1 MPPSPLIAL
10 VNGRVLGDHGP
21 REGMAV
27 LVRGKRIVAIVAH
40 DDPRLADA
48 QKHDL
53 HDQLLLPGFIDV
65 QVNGGGG
72 LLFND
77 DPSVDTL
84 RGIAEAHRKFGT
96 TGMLPTLITD
106 TAEKMRA
113 ALQAVDDAIEQHMPG
128 ILGIHVE
135 GPFLA
140 NARKG
145 IHNADLFRLPDDD
158 DVEAL
163 IAPHKGPVMLTL
175 APDQVPLPVIARL
188 AAAGVVVVAG
198 HTAADYATTRAALDA
213 GVCGFTHLYNAM
225 TPLASRDPGVV
236 GAALDDPHSWCG
248 LIVDGH
254 HVHPAALRV
263 AIAAKQRGK
272 CVLVTDAMPPVGS
285 DRPDYVLNGQTI
297 TMRDGICQNEA
308 GVLAGSGLDMAG
320 AVRNTVQMLGLPLAE
335 ASRMASSYPATWIG
349 LGRTHGRIA
358 AGYQADFVVMDD
370 ALTVRETWV
379 GGVAYPA
386 GA

>member
-1 MPPSPLIAL
+1 MTASPLIAL

-21 REGMAV
+21 REGLAV
-27 LVRGKRIVAIVAH
+27 LVRGRRIAAIVA
-40 DDPRLADA
+40 DNDPRIADA
-48 QKHDL
+48 QRHDL
-53 HDQLLLPGFIDV
+53 HGHLLLPGFIDV

-77 DPSVDTL
+77 APTVETL
-84 RGIAEAHRKFGT
+84 RGIAAAHRKFGT

-113 ALQAVDDAIEQHMPG
+113 ALAAVDDAIEQRVPG

-145 IHNADLFRLPDDD
+145 IHNADLFRHPDNDD
-158 DVEAL
+158 IEAL
-163 IAPHKGPVMLTL
+163 TAAHRGAVMLTL
-175 APDQVPLPVIARL
+175 APDQVSPAVIARL
-188 AAAGVVVVAG
+188 CQDGVIVVAG

-213 GVCGFTHLYNAM
+213 GIRGFTHLYNAM
-225 TPLASRDPGVV
+225 TPLNSRDPGVV

-254 HVHPAALRV
+254 HVHPATLRV
-263 AIAAKQRGK
+263 AIAAKARGK

-285 DRPDYVLNGQTI
+285 DKPNYVLNGQTI

-308 GVLAGSGLDMAG
+308 GVLAGSGLDMAS

-335 ASRMASSYPATWIG
+335 ASRMASSYPAAWIG
-349 LGRTHGRIA
+349 LERTHGRIS
-358 AGYQADFVVMDD
+358 AGYQADFAVMDER
-370 ALTVRETWV
+370 LTVRETWV
-379 GGVAYPA
+379 AGVAYPQE
-386 GA
+386 

>member
-1 MPPSPLIAL
+1 MPANPLIAL

-21 REGMAV
+21 REGLAV
-27 LVRGKRIVAIVAH
+27 LVRGKRIVAIVAQ
-40 DDPRLADA
+40 DDPRISDA
-48 QKHDL
+48 QRHDL
-53 HDQLLLPGFIDV
+53 HGNLLLPGFIDV

-77 DPSVDTL
+77 APTVETL
-84 RGIAEAHRKFGT
+84 RGIAEAHRKYGT

-106 TAEKMRA
+106 TAEQMHA
-113 ALQAVDDAIEQHMPG
+113 ALKAVDDAIEQRVPG

-145 IHNADLFRLPDDD
+145 IHNAALFRHPDESDI
-158 DVEAL
+158 EAL
-163 IAPHKGPVMLTL
+163 IAPHRGAVMLTL
-175 APDQVPLPVIARL
+175 APDEVSPQVIARL
-188 AAAGVVVVAG
+188 SEAGVFVVAG
-198 HTAADYATTRAALDA
+198 HTAANYATTRAALDA

-225 TPLASRDPGVV
+225 TPLANRDPGVV

-254 HVHPAALRV
+254 HVHPATLRV
-263 AIAAKQRGK
+263 AIAAKAHGK

-285 DRPDYVLNGQTI
+285 DRPDYVLNGQKI
-297 TMRDGICQNEA
+297 VMRDGICQNEA

-335 ASRMASSYPATWIG
+335 ASRMASTYPAAWIG
-349 LGRTHGRIA
+349 LERTHGRIA
-358 AGYQADFVVMDD
+358 AGYRADFAVLDD
-370 ALTVRETWV
+370 SLTVRETWV
-379 GGVAYPA
+379 GGMAHPVH
-386 GA
+386 

>member
-1 MPPSPLIAL
+1 MPPNPLIAL
-10 VNGRVLGDHGP
+10 VNGRVLGDHAP
-21 REGMAV
+21 REGLAV
-27 LVRGKRIVAIVAH
+27 LVRGQRIVAVVAH
-40 DDPRLADA
+40 DDPRIADA
-48 QKHDL
+48 QTHDL
-53 HDQLLLPGFIDV
+53 HGHLLLPGFIDV

-77 DPSVDTL
+77 APTVETL
-84 RGIAEAHRKFGT
+84 RGIAVAHRRFGT

-106 TAEKMRA
+106 TAQIMRT
-113 ALQAVDDAIEQHMPG
+113 ALQAVDDAIEQRVPG

-158 DVEAL
+158 DVETL
-163 IAPHKGPVMLTL
+163 IAPHQGPVMLTL
-175 APDQVPLPVIARL
+175 APDQVPPQVISRL
-188 AAAGVVVVAG
+188 SGAGVIVVAG
-198 HTAADYATTRAALDA
+198 HTGADYATTRRALDA

-254 HVHPAALRV
+254 HVHPAALRI
-263 AIAAKQRGK
+263 AIAAKPRGK

-297 TMRDGICQNEA
+297 VMRDGICQNEA

-320 AVRNTVQMLGLPLAE
+320 AVRNTVHMLGVSLAE
-335 ASRMASSYPATWIG
+335 ASRMASSYPAAWIG
-349 LGRTHGRIA
+349 LDRTHGRIA

-370 ALTVRETWV
+370 ALSVQETWV
-379 GGVAYPA
+379 AGVPYPVA
-386 GA
+386 

>member
-1 MPPSPLIAL
+1 MPPNPLIAL

-21 REGMAV
+21 RENRAV
-27 LVRGKRIVAIVAH
+27 LVRGKRIVAIVAQ

-53 HDQLLLPGFIDV
+53 RGHLLLPGFIDV

-77 DPSVDTL
+77 DPSVETL
-84 RGIAEAHRKFGT
+84 RGIAQAHRTFGT
-96 TGMLPTLITD
+96 TGMLPTLISD

-113 ALQAVDDAIEQHMPG
+113 ALQAVDEAIEQRVPG

-145 IHNADLFRLPDDD
+145 IHNADLFRLPDDE

-188 AAAGVVVVAG
+188 ASAGVVVVAG

-254 HVHPAALRV
+254 HVHPAALRI
-263 AIAAKQRGK
+263 AIAAKARGK

-285 DRPDYVLNGQTI
+285 DRPEYVLNGQTI
-297 TMRDGICQNEA
+297 VMRDGICQNES

-320 AVRNTVQMLGLPLAE
+320 AVRNAVQMLGLPLAE
-335 ASRMASSYPATWIG
+335 ASRMASSYPAAWIG
-349 LGRTHGRIA
+349 LDRTHGRIA
-358 AGYQADFVVMDD
+358 AGYQADFAVLDD
-370 ALTVRETWV
+370 SLTVQETWV
-379 GGVAYPA
+379 AGVPYTVS
-386 GA
+386 

>member
-1 MPPSPLIAL
+1 MPPNPLIAL

-21 REGMAV
+21 REGLAV

-40 DDPRLADA
+40 DDPRLGDA
-48 QKHDL
+48 RKHDL
-53 HDQLLLPGFIDV
+53 HGHLLLPGFIDV

-77 DPSVDTL
+77 DPSVETL
-84 RGIAEAHRKFGT
+84 RGIAAAHRTFGT

-106 TAEKMRA
+106 TAEVMHA
-113 ALQAVDDAIEQHMPG
+113 ALEAVDAAIAEGVPG
-128 ILGIHVE
+128 ILGIHLE

-140 NARKG
+140 PARKG
-145 IHNADLFRLPDDD
+145 IHDANLFRLPDAAD
-158 DVEAL
+158 
-163 IAPHKGPVMLTL
+163 IADIARRHRGVVMMTL
-175 APDQVPLPVIARL
+175 APERVPLETIRQL
-188 AAAGVVVVAG
+188 SAAGVIVVAG

-213 GVCGFTHLYNAM
+213 GVSGFTHLYNAM
-225 TPLASRDPGVV
+225 TPLGSREPGVV

-254 HVHPAALRV
+254 HVHPATLRV

-297 TMRDGICQNEA
+297 TMRNGICQNEA
-308 GVLAGSGLDMAG
+308 GVLAGSGLDMAS
-320 AVRNTVQMLGLPLAE
+320 AVRNAVQMLGLPLAE
-335 ASRMASSYPATWIG
+335 ASRMASSYPAAWIG
-349 LGRTHGRIA
+349 LERTHGRIA

-370 ALTVRETWV
+370 GLAVRGTWV
-379 GGVAYPA
+379 GGEPQPGIA
-386 GA
+386 

>member
-1 MPPSPLIAL
+1 MPPNPLIAL
-10 VNGRVLGDHGP
+10 VNGRLVGDHGP
-21 REGMAV
+21 REGQVV

-40 DDPRLADA
+40 DDARIGDA

-53 HDQLLLPGFIDV
+53 KGNLLLPGFIDV

-77 DPSVDTL
+77 APTVDTL
-84 RGIAEAHRKFGT
+84 RGIAQAHRKFGT
-96 TGMLPTLITD
+96 TGMLPTLISD
-106 TAEKMRA
+106 TAEQMHA
-113 ALQAVDDAIEQHMPG
+113 ALAAVDEAIEQRVPG

-145 IHNADLFRLPDDD
+145 IHNADFFRLPDASDIE
-158 DVEAL
+158 VL
-163 IAPHKGPVMLTL
+163 TAPRKGVVMLTL
-175 APDQVPLPVIARL
+175 APDQVSPAIIARL
-188 AAAGVVVVAG
+188 SEAGVVVVAG
-198 HTAADYATTRAALDA
+198 HTGADYATTRAALDA

-236 GAALDDPHSWCG
+236 GAALDDPYSWCG

-254 HVHPAALRV
+254 HVHPATLRV
-263 AIAAKQRGK
+263 AIAAKTPGK

-285 DRPDYVLNGQTI
+285 DNPTYILNGQTI
-297 TMRDGICQNEA
+297 VMRDGICQSEA

-320 AVRNTVQMLGLPLAE
+320 AVRNSIEMLGLPLAE
-335 ASRMASSYPATWIG
+335 ASRMASSYPAAWIG
-349 LGRTHGRIA
+349 LDRTHGRIA
-358 AGYQADFVVMDD
+358 AGYRADFAVMDD
-370 ALTVRETWV
+370 SFTVRETWV
-379 GGVAYPA
+379 DGVAYPIA
-386 GA
+386 

>member
-1 MPPSPLIAL
+1 MPPNPLIAL

-21 REGMAV
+21 RENRAV
-27 LVRGKRIVAIVAH
+27 LVRGKRIVAIVAQ
-40 DDPRLADA
+40 DDPRIADA

-53 HDQLLLPGFIDV
+53 RGHLLLPGFIDV

-77 DPSVDTL
+77 DPSVETL
-84 RGIAEAHRKFGT
+84 RGIAQAHRTFGT
-96 TGMLPTLITD
+96 TGMLPTLISD

-113 ALQAVDDAIEQHMPG
+113 ALQAVDEAIEQRVPG

-145 IHNADLFRLPDDD
+145 IHNADLFRLPDDE

-188 AAAGVVVVAG
+188 ASAGVVVVAG

-254 HVHPAALRV
+254 HVHPAALRI
-263 AIAAKQRGK
+263 AIAAKARGK

-285 DRPDYVLNGQTI
+285 DRPEYVLNGQTI
-297 TMRDGICQNEA
+297 VMRDGICQNES

-320 AVRNTVQMLGLPLAE
+320 AVRNAVQMLGLPLAE
-335 ASRMASSYPATWIG
+335 ASRMASSYPAAWIG
-349 LGRTHGRIA
+349 LDRTHGRIA
-358 AGYQADFVVMDD
+358 AGYQADFAVLDD
-370 ALTVRETWV
+370 SLTVQETWV
-379 GGVAYPA
+379 AGVPYTVS
-386 GA
+386 

>member
-1 MPPSPLIAL
+1 MPANPLIAL

-21 REGMAV
+21 REGLAV
-27 LVRGKRIVAIVAH
+27 LVRGKRIVGIVAH
-40 DDPRLADA
+40 DDPRLGDA
-48 QKHDL
+48 QRHDL
-53 HDQLLLPGFIDV
+53 HGHLLLPGFIDV

-77 DPSVDTL
+77 APTVETL
-84 RGIAEAHRKFGT
+84 RGIAEAHRQYGT
-96 TGMLPTLITD
+96 TGMRPTLITD
-106 TAEKMRA
+106 TAEQLPA
-113 ALQAVDDAIEQHMPG
+113 AWKAVDEAIEQQVPG

-145 IHNADLFRLPDDD
+145 IHNAALFRHPDES

-163 IAPHKGPVMLTL
+163 IAPHRGPVMLTL
-175 APDQVPLPVIARL
+175 APDEVSTQVIARL
-188 AAAGVVVVAG
+188 SAAGVVVVAG
-198 HTAADYATTRAALDA
+198 HTGADYATTRAALDA

-254 HVHPAALRV
+254 HVHPATLRV
-263 AIAAKQRGK
+263 AIAAKARGK

-285 DRPDYVLNGQTI
+285 DRPDYTLNGQTI
-297 TMRDGICQNEA
+297 VMRDGICQNEA

-320 AVRNTVQMLGLPLAE
+320 AVRNAVRMLGLPLAE
-335 ASRMASSYPATWIG
+335 ASRMASSYPAAWIG
-349 LGRTHGRIA
+349 LDRTHGRIA

-370 ALTVRETWV
+370 ALAVRETWV
-379 GGVAYPA
+379 AGVPYPV
-386 GA
+386 G

>member
-1 MPPSPLIAL
+1 MPVNPLIAL
-10 VNGRVLGDHGP
+10 VNGRVIGDHGP
-21 REGMAV
+21 REDQVV

-40 DDPRLADA
+40 DDARIGDA

-53 HDQLLLPGFIDV
+53 KGNLLLPGFIDV

-77 DPSVDTL
+77 APTVDTL
-84 RGIAEAHRKFGT
+84 RGIAQAHRKFGT
-96 TGMLPTLITD
+96 TGMLPTFITD
-106 TAEKMRA
+106 TAEQMHT
-113 ALQAVDDAIEQHMPG
+113 ALAAVDEAIEQRIPG

-140 NARKG
+140 AARKG
-145 IHNADLFRLPDDD
+145 IHDADLFRLPDASDIE
-158 DVEAL
+158 VL
-163 IAPHKGPVMLTL
+163 TAPHKGVVMLTL
-175 APDQVPLPVIARL
+175 APDQVSPAIIARL
-188 AAAGVVVVAG
+188 NGAGVVVVAG

-236 GAALDDPHSWCG
+236 GAALDDPYSWCG

-254 HVHPAALRV
+254 HVHPATLRV
-263 AIAAKQRGK
+263 AIAAKTPGK

-285 DRPDYVLNGQTI
+285 DNPTYVLNGQTI
-297 TMRDGICQNEA
+297 VMRDGICQSEA

-320 AVRNTVQMLGLPLAE
+320 AVRNSVEMLGLTLAE
-335 ASRMASSYPATWIG
+335 ASRMASSYPAAWIG
-349 LGRTHGRIA
+349 LDRTHGRIA
-358 AGYQADFVVMDD
+358 AGYSADFAVMDD
-370 ALTVRETWV
+370 SLTVRETWV
-379 GGVAYPA
+379 AGVAYPVA
-386 GA
+386 

>member
-1 MPPSPLIAL
+1 MPVNPLLAL

-21 REGMAV
+21 RDGLAV
-27 LVRGKRIVAIVAH
+27 LVRGKRIVAIVA
-40 DDPRLADA
+40 DNDPRLADA
-48 QKHDL
+48 QRHDL
-53 HDQLLLPGFIDV
+53 HGRLLLPGFIDV

-77 DPSVDTL
+77 APTVETL
-84 RGIAEAHRKFGT
+84 RGIAAAHRPFGT

-106 TAEKMRA
+106 TAEKMRD
-113 ALQAVDDAIEQHMPG
+113 ALTAVDDAIEQHVPG

-140 NARKG
+140 TARKG
-145 IHNADLFRLPDDD
+145 IHNADLFRHPDNDD
-158 DVEAL
+158 IEAL
-163 IAPHKGPVMLTL
+163 AAPHRGAVMLTL
-175 APDQVPLPVIARL
+175 APDQVAPATIGRL
-188 AAAGVVVVAG
+188 SQAGVIVVAG

-213 GVCGFTHLYNAM
+213 GIRGFTHLYNAM
-225 TPLASRDPGVV
+225 TPLNSRDPGVV

-254 HVHPAALRV
+254 HVHPATLRI
-263 AIAAKQRGK
+263 AIAAKSRGK

-308 GVLAGSGLDMAG
+308 GVLAGSGLDMAS
-320 AVRNTVQMLGLPLAE
+320 AVRNAVQMLGLPLAE
-335 ASRMASSYPATWIG
+335 ASRMASSYPAAWIG
-349 LGRTHGRIA
+349 LERTHGRIA

-370 ALTVRETWV
+370 RLTVREAWV
-379 GGVAYPA
+379 AGMAYPQE
-386 GA
+386 

>member
-10 VNGRVLGDHGP
+10 VNGRVMGDHGP

-53 HDQLLLPGFIDV
+53 HGHLLLPGFIDV

-77 DPSVDTL
+77 DPSVETL
-84 RGIAEAHRKFGT
+84 QGIAEAHRKFGT

-113 ALQAVDDAIEQHMPG
+113 ALQAVDDAIEQRVPG

-145 IHNADLFRLPDDD
+145 IHNADLFRLPDED

-163 IAPHKGPVMLTL
+163 IAPHKGAVMLTL
-175 APDQVPLPVIARL
+175 APDQVPTQVIARL
-188 AAAGVVVVAG
+188 SGAGVCVVAG

-254 HVHPAALRV
+254 HVHAATLRV
-263 AIAAKQRGK
+263 AIAAKPRGK

-285 DRPDYVLNGQTI
+285 EHPEYVLNGQTI
-297 TMRDGICQNEA
+297 VMRDGICQSEA
-308 GVLAGSGLDMAG
+308 GVLAGSGLDMAS

-335 ASRMASSYPATWIG
+335 ASRMASSYPAAWIG
-349 LGRTHGRIA
+349 LDRTHGRIA
-358 AGYQADFVVMDD
+358 AGYQADFAVLDD

-379 GGVAYPA
+379 GGVAHPVA
-386 GA
+386 

>member
-1 MPPSPLIAL
+1 MPPNPLIAL
-10 VNGRVLGDHGP
+10 VNGRLVGDHGP
-21 REGMAV
+21 REGQVV

-40 DDPRLADA
+40 DDARIGDA

-53 HDQLLLPGFIDV
+53 KGNLLLTGFIDV

-77 DPSVDTL
+77 APTVDTL
-84 RGIAEAHRKFGT
+84 RGIAQAHRKFGT
-96 TGMLPTLITD
+96 TGMLPTLISD
-106 TAEKMRA
+106 TAEQMHA
-113 ALQAVDDAIEQHMPG
+113 ALAAVDEAIEQRVPG

-145 IHNADLFRLPDDD
+145 IHNADFFRLPDASDIE
-158 DVEAL
+158 VL
-163 IAPHKGPVMLTL
+163 TAPRKGVVMLTL
-175 APDQVPLPVIARL
+175 APDQVSPAIIARL
-188 AAAGVVVVAG
+188 SEAGVVVVAG
-198 HTAADYATTRAALDA
+198 HTGADYATTRAALDA

-236 GAALDDPHSWCG
+236 GAALDDPYSWCG

-254 HVHPAALRV
+254 HVHPATLRV
-263 AIAAKQRGK
+263 AIAAKTPGK

-285 DRPDYVLNGQTI
+285 DNPTYILNGQTI
-297 TMRDGICQNEA
+297 VMRDGICQSEA

-320 AVRNTVQMLGLPLAE
+320 AVRNSIEMLGLPLAE
-335 ASRMASSYPATWIG
+335 ASRMASSYPAAWIG
-349 LGRTHGRIA
+349 LDRTHGRIA
-358 AGYQADFVVMDD
+358 AGYRADFAVMDD
-370 ALTVRETWV
+370 SFTVRETWV
-379 GGVAYPA
+379 DGVAYPVA
-386 GA
+386 

>member
-1 MPPSPLIAL
+1 MPPNPLIAL

-21 REGMAV
+21 REGLAV

-40 DDPRLADA
+40 NDARIADA

-53 HDQLLLPGFIDV
+53 KGSLLLPGFIDV

-77 DPSVDTL
+77 APTVETL
-84 RGIAEAHRKFGT
+84 RGIAEAHRTYGT

-106 TAEKMRA
+106 TAEVMHA
-113 ALQAVDDAIEQHMPG
+113 ALQAVDDAIEQRVPG

-140 NARKG
+140 TARKG
-145 IHNADLFRLPDDD
+145 IHNADLFRHPNDD

-175 APDQVPLPVIARL
+175 APDQVPPHVIARL
-188 AAAGVVVVAG
+188 SGAGVVVVAG
-198 HTAADYATTRAALDA
+198 HTGADYATTRTALDA

-225 TPLASRDPGVV
+225 TPLSSRDPGVV
-236 GAALDDPHSWCG
+236 GAALDDPYSWCG

-254 HVHPAALRV
+254 HVHPATLRV
-263 AIAAKQRGK
+263 AIAAKTRGK

-285 DRPDYVLNGQTI
+285 DNPEYVLNGQTI
-297 TMRDGICQNEA
+297 VMRDGICQSEA
-308 GVLAGSGLDMAG
+308 GVLAGSGLDMAS
-320 AVRNTVQMLGLPLAE
+320 AVRNAVHMLGLPLAE
-335 ASRMASSYPATWIG
+335 ASRMASSYPAAWIG
-349 LGRTHGRIA
+349 LDRTHGRIA
-358 AGYQADFVVMDD
+358 AGYQADFAVMDD
-370 ALTVRETWV
+370 ALTVRETWMAGVPHAV
-379 GGVAYPA
+379 G
-386 GA
+386 

>member
-1 MPPSPLIAL
+1 MNPLIAL
-10 VNGRVLGDHGP
+10 VNGRVLGEHGP
-21 REGMAV
+21 RDGLAV
-27 LVRGKRIVAIVAH
+27 LVRGARIAALVAH
-40 DDPRLADA
+40 DDARVAEA

-53 HDQLLLPGFIDV
+53 KGQWLLPGFIDV

-77 DPSVDTL
+77 APTVETL
-84 RGIAEAHRKFGT
+84 RGIAQAHRTYGT

-106 TAEKMRA
+106 TAEQMHA
-113 ALQAVDDAIEQHMPG
+113 ALQAVDDAIEQRVPG

-140 NARKG
+140 TARKG
-145 IHNADLFRLPDDD
+145 IHNADLFRHPDDGD
-158 DVEAL
+158 IEAL
-163 IAPHKGPVMLTL
+163 IAPHRGAVMLTL
-175 APDQVPLPVIARL
+175 APDQVPAQVIARL
-188 AAAGVVVVAG
+188 SEAGVIVVAG

-213 GVCGFTHLYNAM
+213 GVRGFTHLYNAM

-254 HVHPAALRV
+254 HVHPATLRI
-263 AIAAKQRGK
+263 AIAAKARGK

-285 DRPDYVLNGQTI
+285 ERPDYVLNGQTI

-320 AVRNTVQMLGLPLAE
+320 AVRNAVHMLGLPLAE
-335 ASRMASSYPATWIG
+335 ASRMASSYPAAWIG
-349 LGRTHGRIA
+349 LERTHGRIA
-358 AGYQADFVVMDD
+358 AGYRADFAVLDD
-370 ALTVRETWV
+370 TLTVRETWV
-379 GGVAYPA
+379 DGVAYPVD
-386 GA
+386 

>member
-1 MPPSPLIAL
+1 MPPNPLIAL

-21 REGMAV
+21 REGLAV
-27 LVRGKRIVAIVAH
+27 LVRGRRIVAIVAH
-40 DDPRLADA
+40 DDARVAEA

-53 HDQLLLPGFIDV
+53 HGHLLLPGFIDV

-77 DPSVDTL
+77 DPCVETL
-84 RGIAEAHRKFGT
+84 RGIAEGHRKFGT

-113 ALQAVDDAIEQHMPG
+113 ALQAVDDAIEQRVPG

-188 AAAGVVVVAG
+188 AGAGVIVVAG
-198 HTAADYATTRAALDA
+198 HTAADYITTRAALDA
-213 GVCGFTHLYNAM
+213 GVRGFTHLYNAM

-254 HVHPAALRV
+254 HVHPATLRV

-285 DRPDYVLNGQTI
+285 DNPEYVLNGHTI
-297 TMRDGICQNEA
+297 VMRDGICQSEA
-308 GVLAGSGLDMAG
+308 GVLAGSGLDMAS
-320 AVRNTVQMLGLPLAE
+320 AVRNAVQMLGLPLAE
-335 ASRMASSYPATWIG
+335 ASRMASSYPAAWVG
-349 LGRTHGRIA
+349 LDRTHGRIA
-358 AGYQADFVVMDD
+358 AGYQADFAVMDD
-370 ALTVRETWV
+370 ALMVRETWV
-379 GGVAYPA
+379 GGVAYPVTA
-386 GA
+386 

>member
-1 MPPSPLIAL
+1 MPPNPLIAL
-10 VNGRVLGDHGP
+10 VNGRLIGDHGP
-21 REGMAV
+21 REGQVV

-40 DDPRLADA
+40 DDARISDA

-53 HDQLLLPGFIDV
+53 KGHLLLPGFIDV

-77 DPSVDTL
+77 APTVDTL
-84 RGIAEAHRKFGT
+84 RGIAQAHRKFGT
-96 TGMLPTLITD
+96 TGMLPTLISD
-106 TAEKMRA
+106 TAAQMHA
-113 ALQAVDDAIEQHMPG
+113 ALAAMDEAIEQRVPG

-145 IHNADLFRLPDDD
+145 IHNADFFRLPDASDI
-158 DVEAL
+158 EAL
-163 IAPHKGPVMLTL
+163 TAPRKGVVMLTL
-175 APDQVPLPVIARL
+175 APDLVHTAIITRL
-188 AAAGVVVVAG
+188 SEAGVVVVAG
-198 HTAADYATTRAALDA
+198 HTGADYATTRAALDA

-236 GAALDDPHSWCG
+236 GAALDDPYSWCG

-263 AIAAKQRGK
+263 AIAAKTQGK

-285 DRPDYVLNGQTI
+285 DNPTYILNGQTI
-297 TMRDGICQNEA
+297 VMRDGICQSEA

-320 AVRNTVQMLGLPLAE
+320 AVRNSVEMLGLPLAE
-335 ASRMASSYPATWIG
+335 ASRMASSYPAAWIG
-349 LGRTHGRIA
+349 LDRTHGRIA
-358 AGYQADFVVMDD
+358 AGYNADFAVMDD
-370 ALTVRETWV
+370 SFTVRETWV
-379 GGVAYPA
+379 DGVAYPVA
-386 GA
+386 

>member
-1 MPPSPLIAL
+1 MPPNPLIAL

-21 REGMAV
+21 REGLAV

-40 DDPRLADA
+40 DDPRLGDA

-53 HDQLLLPGFIDV
+53 HGHLLLPGFIDV

-77 DPSVDTL
+77 DPSVETL
-84 RGIAEAHRKFGT
+84 RGIAAAHRTFGT

-113 ALQAVDDAIEQHMPG
+113 ALQAVDDAIEQRVPG

-188 AAAGVVVVAG
+188 AGAGVVVVAG

-213 GVCGFTHLYNAM
+213 GLCGFTHLYNAM

-248 LIVDGH
+248 LIVDGRASGHLARGDRRQAARQMRAGHRRHATGRQRSPRLRAERADH
-254 HVHPAALRV
+254 HHA
-263 AIAAKQRGK
+263 QRH
-272 CVLVTDAMPPVGS
+272 
-285 DRPDYVLNGQTI
+285 
-297 TMRDGICQNEA
+297 
-308 GVLAGSGLDMAG
+308 
-320 AVRNTVQMLGLPLAE
+320 LPE
-335 ASRMASSYPATWIG
+335 RSRR
-349 LGRTHGRIA
+349 LGRLRFGHGQRRA
-358 AGYQADFVVMDD
+358 QCRADAGLAVGRSVADGEQ
-370 ALTVRETWV
+370 LS
-379 GGVAYPA
+379 GGVDRV
-386 GA
+386 GAHARADCGRVPGGFRGDG

>member
-1 MPPSPLIAL
+1 MPPNPLIAL
-10 VNGRVLGDHGP
+10 VNGRLVGDHGP
-21 REGMAV
+21 REDRVV

-40 DDPRLADA
+40 DDARIGDA

-53 HDQLLLPGFIDV
+53 KGHLLLPGFIDV

-77 DPSVDTL
+77 APTVDTL
-84 RGIAEAHRKFGT
+84 RGIAQAHRKYGT
-96 TGMLPTLITD
+96 TGMLPTLISD
-106 TAEKMRA
+106 TAEQMHA
-113 ALQAVDDAIEQHMPG
+113 ALAAVDEAIEQRVPG

-145 IHNADLFRLPDDD
+145 IHNADFFRLPDASDIE
-158 DVEAL
+158 VL
-163 IAPHKGPVMLTL
+163 TAPHKGVVMLTL
-175 APDQVPLPVIARL
+175 APDQVSPAIIARL
-188 AAAGVVVVAG
+188 SEAGVVVVAG
-198 HTAADYATTRAALDA
+198 HTGADYATTRAALDA

-236 GAALDDPHSWCG
+236 GAALDDPYSWCG

-254 HVHPAALRV
+254 HVHPATLRV
-263 AIAAKQRGK
+263 AIAAKAQGK

-285 DRPDYVLNGQTI
+285 DNPTYVLNGQTI
-297 TMRDGICQNEA
+297 VMRDGICQSEA

-320 AVRNTVQMLGLPLAE
+320 AVRNSVEMLGLPLAE
-335 ASRMASSYPATWIG
+335 ASRMASSYPAAWIG
-349 LGRTHGRIA
+349 LDRTHGRIA
-358 AGYQADFVVMDD
+358 AGYHADFAVMDD
-370 ALTVRETWV
+370 SFTVRETWV
-379 GGVAYPA
+379 DGIAYPIA
-386 GA
+386 

>member
-1 MPPSPLIAL
+1 MPTNPLVAL

-21 REGMAV
+21 REGLAV
-27 LVRGKRIVAIVAH
+27 LVRGKRIVAVVAH
-40 DDPRLADA
+40 DDPRLGDA
-48 QKHDL
+48 KKHDL
-53 HDQLLLPGFIDV
+53 RGHLLLPGFIDV

-77 DPSVDTL
+77 APTVGTL
-84 RGIAEAHRKFGT
+84 RGIAQAHRKYGT

-106 TAEKMRA
+106 TAEQMHA
-113 ALQAVDDAIEQHMPG
+113 ALAAVDDAIEQRVPG

-140 NARKG
+140 TARKG
-145 IHNADLFRLPDDD
+145 IHNAALFRHPDDGD
-158 DVEAL
+158 IEAL
-163 IAPHKGPVMLTL
+163 IAPHRGAVMLTL
-175 APDQVPLPVIARL
+175 APDQVSLQVIARL
-188 AAAGVVVVAG
+188 SEAGVIVVAG

-254 HVHPAALRV
+254 HVHPATLRV
-263 AIAAKQRGK
+263 AIAAKARGK

-285 DRPDYVLNGQTI
+285 DKPDYTLNGQKI
-297 TMRDGICQNEA
+297 VMRDGICLSEA

-320 AVRNTVQMLGLPLAE
+320 AVRNAVHMLGLPLAE
-335 ASRMASSYPATWIG
+335 ASRMASSYPAAWIG
-349 LGRTHGRIA
+349 LSRTHGRIA
-358 AGYQADFVVMDD
+358 AGYRADFAVLDD
-370 ALTVRETWV
+370 ALTVRETWIDGIAQV
-379 GGVAYPA
+379 YD
-386 GA
+386 

>member
-21 REGMAV
+21 REGLAV

-113 ALQAVDDAIEQHMPG
+113 ALQAVDDAIEQHVPG

-145 IHNADLFRLPDDD
+145 IHNANLFRLPDDD

-163 IAPHKGPVMLTL
+163 IAPHKGSVMLTL

-335 ASRMASSYPATWIG
+335 ASRMASSHPAAWIG
-349 LGRTHGRIA
+349 LDRTHGRIA

>member
-1 MPPSPLIAL
+1 MPVNPLIAL

-21 REGMAV
+21 REGLAV

-40 DDPRLADA
+40 DDPRVSDA
-48 QKHDL
+48 QRHDL
-53 HDQLLLPGFIDV
+53 HGHLLLPGFIDV

-77 DPSVDTL
+77 APTVETL
-84 RGIAEAHRKFGT
+84 RGIAQEHRKYGT

-106 TAEKMRA
+106 TAEQMHA
-113 ALQAVDDAIEQHMPG
+113 ALQAVDDAIEQGVPG

-145 IHNADLFRLPDDD
+145 IHNAALFRHPDESDI
-158 DVEAL
+158 EAL
-163 IAPHKGPVMLTL
+163 IAPHRGPIMLTL
-175 APDQVPLPVIARL
+175 APDEVSTQVIARL
-188 AAAGVVVVAG
+188 SAAGVIVVAG
-198 HTAADYATTRAALDA
+198 HTGADYATTRAALDA

-254 HVHPAALRV
+254 HVHPATLRV
-263 AIAAKQRGK
+263 AIAAKAHGK

-285 DRPDYVLNGQTI
+285 ENPEYTLNGQTI
-297 TMRDGICQNEA
+297 VMRDGICQNEA

-320 AVRNTVQMLGLPLAE
+320 AVRNTVEMLGLPLAE
-335 ASRMASSYPATWIG
+335 ASRMASAYPAAWIG
-349 LGRTHGRIA
+349 LDRTHGRIA
-358 AGYQADFVVMDD
+358 AGYTADFAVLDD
-370 ALTVRETWV
+370 TLAVRETWV
-379 GGVAYPA
+379 GGIAHPV
-386 GA
+386 G

>member
-1 MPPSPLIAL
+1 MPPNPLIAL

-21 REGMAV
+21 REGLAV

-53 HDQLLLPGFIDV
+53 HGHLLLPGFIDV

-84 RGIAEAHRKFGT
+84 RGMAEAHRKFGT

-113 ALQAVDDAIEQHMPG
+113 ALQAVDDAIEQRVPG

-145 IHNADLFRLPDDD
+145 IHNADLCRLPDDE
-158 DVEAL
+158 DVDAL

-175 APDQVPLPVIARL
+175 APDQVPLPIIARL

-198 HTAADYATTRAALDA
+198 HTGADYATTRAALDA
-213 GVCGFTHLYNAM
+213 GICGFTHLYNAM

-285 DRPDYVLNGQTI
+285 DRPEYVLNGQTI
-297 TMRDGICQNEA
+297 IMRDGICQNEA

-335 ASRMASSYPATWIG
+335 ASRMASSYPAAWIG
-349 LGRTHGRIA
+349 LDRTHGRIA

-370 ALTVRETWV
+370 ALAVQETWV
-379 GGVAYPA
+379 GGVAYPVA
-386 GA
+386 A